1 MQLFDYL
8 PTPALHLDTD
18 SRILQVN
25 YKAQDLFGWQDP
37 PPEYP
42 HFTSLMDPA
51 ELPHFTRFFEGIDRN
66 PPKVLSTTLLLASR
80 NRLPVTI
87 KASPTVNGGR
97 LFLLQP
103 SDLYNY
109 GCSDKCLHSA
119 ILEAQYQNN
128 PGGILL
134 VNGRMEMIS
143 FNQEFVRIWD
153 IPPEIQQSRDEEA
166 SLGSILDKLAD
177 PEAFLE
183 KVRHLYENQDE
194 VSTDEVLLRDGRILY
209 RHTYPISESGRYL
222 GRVWYFLDI
231 TPLKRAQYQVEKQQ
245 IFLNSILEHIRDG
258 IVACD
263 TTGKVNLFN
272 RASRNM
278 YGWASDHPPP
288 VRLAQLQLHNSDG
301 TAAIPPEQGP
311 LARAL
316 SGETLQN
323 AEFSSLSAE
332 GEFRSLRVN
341 GQAMYDGEGN
351 KLGAVLSLHDITD
364 LARAKEQLR
373 FMAYHDALTGLPNR
387 RLFHDLLQHCLKQA
401 HRNQQQVAVLFLDLD
416 NFKAVNDRHGHDQGD
431 QMLVIIARTL
441 RESLRESDI
450 LCRWGGDEFVVGLPE
465 IDDSEGILAIAEKIG
480 DRILDSVQA
489 QVAECPVSVSIG
501 IALYPDDGIEPDL
514 LIRNADMA
522 MYGAKRR
529 GKNRCELFPPEGKKE
544 L

>member
-8 PTPALHLDTD
+8 PTPALHLDND

-42 HFTSLMDPA
+42 RFTALMDPA
-51 ELPHFTRFFEGIDRN
+51 EIPHFTQFFEEIDRN

-183 KVRHLYENQDE
+183 KVRHLYENPDE
-194 VSTDEVLLRDGRILY
+194 VSTDEVLLRDGRVLY

-231 TPLKRAQYQVEKQQ
+231 T
-245 IFLNSILEHIRDG
+245 
-258 IVACD
+258 
-263 TTGKVNLFN
+263 
-272 RASRNM
+272 
-278 YGWASDHPPP
+278 
-288 VRLAQLQLHNSDG
+288 
-301 TAAIPPEQGP
+301 
-311 LARAL
+311 
-316 SGETLQN
+316 
-323 AEFSSLSAE
+323 
-332 GEFRSLRVN
+332 
-341 GQAMYDGEGN
+341 
-351 KLGAVLSLHDITD
+351 D

-373 FMAYHDALTGLPNR
+373 FMAHHDALTELPNR

-416 NFKAVNDRHGHDQGD
+416 NFKAVNDQHGHDQGD
-431 QMLVIIARTL
+431 QMLVMIASTL

-465 IDDSEGILAIAEKIG
+465 IDDSEGVLAIAEKIG
-480 DRILDSVQA
+480 DRILDAVQA

-522 MYGAKRR
+522 MYRAKRR